1 MLRKKSVIDVGP
13 PATNFNGLRKK
24 ISANPTANRNTA
36 KVSVRTRKRVYD
48 HRKEKQERKKEDWEQ
63 GKKTNSAH
71 VGRTHAFFFEAR
83 GTYGTLISTFKVE
96 ILRVIR
102 TFGHAS
108 LIATQKIKKLRIFF
122 YFFIFLPCTS

>member
-13 PATNFNGLRKK
+13 PATDLNGLRKK

-63 GKKTNSAH
+63 GKKNELGTRRPH
-71 VGRTHAFFFEAR
+71 TRFFFEAR
-83 GTYGTLISTFKVE
+83 DTYGTLISTFKVE
-96 ILRVIR
+96 TLRVIR
-102 TFGHAS
+102 KIGHAS
-108 LIATQKIKKLRIFF
+108 LTAT
-122 YFFIFLPCTS
+122 